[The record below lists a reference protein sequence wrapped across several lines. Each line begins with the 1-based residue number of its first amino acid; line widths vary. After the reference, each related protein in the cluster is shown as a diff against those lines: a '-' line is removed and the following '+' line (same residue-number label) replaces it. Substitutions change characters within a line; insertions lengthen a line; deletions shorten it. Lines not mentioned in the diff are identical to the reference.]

1 MSSMVTIGNI
11 TVYLKA
17 FKGDQFS
24 SVARLCLTLCNAVD
38 RSMEGLPVHHHLPEL
53 TKKINLKLNL
63 LTLNTHTRVTM

>member
-24 SVARLCLTLCNAVD
+24 SVAQLCLTLCNPMD
-38 RSMEGLPVHHHLPEL
+38 CSMEGLPVHHHLPEF

-63 LTLNTHTRVTM
+63 LTLNTHTHG

>member
-38 RSMEGLPVHHHLPEL
+38 RSMEGLPVHHHLQ
-53 TKKINLKLNL
+53 NLFSAQTEILHPLN
-63 LTLNTHTRVTM
+63 NTISRP